1 MKTIYITWHYTT
13 HGVAYLKHVLS
24 AFYVRCKDLPQKIE
38 WLQIEKEGIEPAF
51 SEQKKGF
58 LFDEIVYLTAPQA
71 TYDVVSSRI
80 VYRKNVLQDPFV
92 EHNKELR
99 AFYEDLIDKFP
110 EHNLKQEIEFIKERY
125 PNFLN
130 DFQNMLWRNIQFYTI
145 ADQIYWL
152 SELSN
157 FHKVYQGKLKVIEL
171 GIKDLRN
178 EKEIA
183 NVITKNIS
191 KYFKEQK
198 KDYQAI
204 INVSLGTS
212 ETQVVWH
219 ILAEVGMLP
228 DKVRFIKAYDDEAKT
243 PKEKRFKN
251 FSIKE
256 IPTNLIS
263 NIGREF
269 KIFETTTSRPRELVN
284 RKVKNFL
291 TTGFAILL
299 IGERGTGKSQIA
311 SEAKEQL
318 KKLDKPIQGKLI
330 EANCASFADDTI
342 AESELFGYVKGAF
355 TGANSDKKGLIEEAK
370 EGILFLDEI
379 HHLSKRVQ
387 AKLMKA
393 LQTNQNNELSIR
405 RLGDNKEIK
414 VKDVR
419 LIFATNKTIEE
430 LRELLL
436 PDFYDRIVQHVVE
449 IPPLRETREDLEK
462 DWENIWKQLQFSEP
476 IPQEKSLMDWL
487 KTLPLYGNFRDLQK
501 IAMYYNAFNQFDEET
516 QKLISEKTAFEY
528 AKNEFVKYH
537 SPATPQ
543 VNSKY
548 NFDIQKKTKEMIAEY
563 KYELQKWAVKEFGG
577 RKKAIEHFRELGDKV
592 TEKTFNNW
600 KNRYKD

>member
-1 MKTIYITWHYTT
+1 MKTVYITWHYTT

-24 AFYVRCKDLPQKIE
+24 AFYVRCKSLTQKIE
-38 WLQIEKEGIEPAF
+38 WLQIDKEEIEPAF
-51 SEQKKGF
+51 NEQKKGF

-71 TYDVVSSRI
+71 IYDLVSSRI
-80 VYRKNVLQDPFV
+80 AYRKNVLQDPLV

-99 AFYEDLIDKFP
+99 AFYEDLIDKFS

-130 DFQNMLWRNIQFYTI
+130 DFQNMLWRNIQYYTI

-171 GIKDLRN
+171 GIKDLRD
-178 EKEIA
+178 EKSIA
-183 NVITKNIS
+183 DVLTKNIS

-198 KDYQAI
+198 TDYQAI

-219 ILAEVGMLP
+219 ILAETGMLP
-228 DKVRFIKAYDDEAKT
+228 EKVRFIKAYDDEVFT
-243 PKEKRFKN
+243 PKKKRFKK

-263 NIGREF
+263 NIAQEF
-269 KIFETTTSRPRELVN
+269 KIFSDTKSKSRELVN
-284 RKVKNFL
+284 MKVKNFL
-291 TTGFAILL
+291 STGFAILL

-318 KKLDKPIQGKLI
+318 KKTDKPIQGQLI
-330 EANCASFADDTI
+330 EANCASFAEDTM

-355 TGANSDKKGLIEEAK
+355 TDAKSDKKGLIEIAEN
-370 EGILFLDEI
+370 GILFLDEI

-414 VKDVR
+414 VKNVR
-419 LIFATNKTIEE
+419 LIFATNKTVEE
-430 LRELLL
+430 LKELLL

-449 IPPLRETREDLEK
+449 IPPLRETREDIEK
-462 DWENIWKQLQFSEP
+462 DWKNIWKQLKFSEP

-501 IAMYYNAFNQFDEET
+501 IAMYYHVFNQFDEET
-516 QKLISEKTAFEY
+516 KKLLSEKSALEY
-528 AKNEFVKYH
+528 AKKEFSKYH
-537 SPATPQ
+537 SPVKQ
-543 VNSKY
+543 ENSRY
-548 NFDIQKKTKEMIAEY
+548 NFDTKKTTKEMIAEY
-563 KYELQKWAVKEFGG
+563 KYELQEWAVKQFGG
-577 RKKAIEHFRELGDKV
+577 RNGAIQHFHELGDKV

-600 KNRYKD
+600 KNRSSQK